1 MTRLVFYGL
10 TGNTPFNVYVSDVYG
25 NNEVLVG
32 VISSPIP
39 PDQNFVPPS
48 LFDTAPT
55 IMVTLE
61 DSSGCRVFKI
71 LDCAFGCDFSI
82 TVVEN

>member
-10 TGNTPFNVYVSDVYG
+10 TGNTPFSVYVSDVYG
-25 NNEVLVG
+25 NNETLVG
-32 VISSPIP
+32 EISSSIP
-39 PDQNFVPPS
+39 PEQSFNPPS
-48 LFDTAPT
+48 LFDNAPQ

-61 DSSGCRVFKI
+61 DGVGCRVFKI

-82 TVVEN
+82 TIFEN